1 MKKWFIDVKNYIQS
15 RIDKYVLKRFVEIL
29 PKALI
34 TSLYRQFAKDELEI
48 TTKVVPVKKG
58 KIRYTLVVI
67 EDRGQKTVY
76 NLGRYFHFLCPS
88 NRSWNY

>member
-1 MKKWFIDVKNYIQS
+1 MKKFIKTVRDYIQN
-15 RIDKYVLKRFVEIL
+15 RIDRYVIKRFKELL
-29 PKALI
+29 PKKLI
-34 TSLYRQFAKDELEI
+34 TSLYRSIAKENLQI

-67 EDRGQKTVY
+67 EDRHGKTVY

-88 NRSWNY
+88 NRSTA